1 MQWYKHDAN
10 ATTDDK
16 LRKIILRHGAEGYA
30 IFFHCIEL
38 ITGDITKENV
48 TFELKHDAEIIAD
61 NLKIRGTAEEA
72 AIDKVNRIMKDLI
85 DLGLFTQID
94 DRIFCLKL
102 AKRLDNSIIKSPQL
116 QEIKKTMKDNSNLPV
131 VVKDCPGQ
139 SGLDK
144 IREDKKR
151 IDKKRVFKAP
161 TREDVKNYISE
172 KEYVINPDTFFDF
185 YNENDWHDGNNNK
198 VKNWKGKVVTWNSRE
213 LKNNPNA
220 IPFKFPKIAPSKKK
234 QTLLSVL
241 SKMEADLI
249 METNTSKDMDYSE
262 EIRKSS
268 IERVNNL
275 TEAIAGIKKDLEGM
289 E

>member
-72 AIDKVNRIMKDLI
+72 TIDKVNRIMKDLI

-151 IDKKRVFKAP
+151 IDKKRVF
-161 TREDVKNYISE
+161 N
-172 KEYVINPDTFFDF
+172 F

-220 IPFKFPKIAPSKKK
+220 IPFKLPKIAPSKKK
-234 QTLLSVL
+234 QNLLSIL

-275 TEAIAGIKKDLEGM
+275 TEAIAGIKNDLEGM